1 MPIETLQFDD
11 PKYQN
16 YLRSFSQQDWT
27 LCIGAGVCKG
37 ILPDWNDLT
46 HRLVNKCFSR
56 SWTLAEF
63 EEASKEVGFSLD
75 SWIQGCANKVVSEG
89 KTIDDFYNILEFELY
104 DPLLQKADSI
114 GIKNDLIK
122 IFESPKG
129 LKKASLFKVCDFFEQ
144 EYGHTTLM
152 QLVNVLLSDSESYK
166 LPSSIV
172 TFNAD
177 SLLHSLL
184 VIFNIKRE
192 SEKKGELYLPKE
204 PFRKVTRTYQH
215 WAQSIPIFHLH
226 GSLSPQ
232 SSEIRTNG
240 DARDSLIFLE
250 SSYSEVASSM
260 NSWAQTNFLYLA
272 QHTKMVF
279 LGLSMSDPNIR
290 RWMSWVNDSYI
301 SQLSELRQEHTI
313 SLNHLWIRTE
323 SNKKDIQEF
332 LDVSLRHLGV
342 KIAIL
347 KGWSEVEKTLKKI
360 M

>member
-1 MPIETLQFDD
+1 MPIETLHFSD
-11 PKYQN
+11 PKFQN

-37 ILPDWNDLT
+37 ILPDWYSLT
-46 HRLVNKCFSR
+46 HSLVNKCFNK
-56 SWTLAEF
+56 SWSVAEF
-63 EEASKEVGFSLD
+63 EAASKEVGFSLD
-75 SWIQGCANKVVSEG
+75 SWIQGCANKIISED
-89 KTIDDFYNILEFELY
+89 KTIDDFYGMLEDELY
-104 DPLLQKADSI
+104 STLLDKADKV
-114 GIKNDLIK
+114 GIKDDLIR

-129 LKKASLFKVCDFFEQ
+129 IKKDSLFKICDFFEE
-144 EYGHTTLM
+144 EYRDSTLM
-152 QLVNVLLSDSESYK
+152 QLINVLLSDPKDHK

-192 SEKKGELYLPKE
+192 SEKKGKYISPKE

-232 SSEIRTNG
+232 NG
-240 DARDSLIFLE
+240 NMKSTGDSRDSLIFLE

-290 RWMSWVNDSYI
+290 RWMSWVNESYS
-301 SQLSELRQEHTI
+301 SQLNELRQENTI

-323 SNKKDIQEF
+323 SSNKDVQEF

-342 KIAIL
+342 KIGIL
-347 KGWSEVEKTLKKI
+347 RGWNEVEKTLKKI